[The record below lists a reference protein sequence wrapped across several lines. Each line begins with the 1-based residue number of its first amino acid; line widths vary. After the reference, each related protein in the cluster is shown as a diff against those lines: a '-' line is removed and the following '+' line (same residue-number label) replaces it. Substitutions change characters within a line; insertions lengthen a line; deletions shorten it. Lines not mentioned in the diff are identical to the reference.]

1 MIPAHSGGIRS
12 AILDDAPVIL
22 EAYQASD
29 SFSGLH
35 AREHQISLL
44 DVLDWLDNASDK
56 HPLLVFEYDA
66 RVIAWC
72 SVEPF
77 YGLPAFDS
85 ASEVSLYVLPQWQ
98 GFGVGKRLL
107 DYVQAQKTQLAL
119 THLLA
124 YVYGNNSKSKSFF
137 EKQGFAVWGYLPNI
151 ARGPSACGDVCLY
164 GLQLD

>member
-1 MIPAHSGGIRS
+1 MSSLNNGSIRS
-12 AILDDAPVIL
+12 ALLDDAPAIL
-22 EAYQASD
+22 EAYKASD
-29 SFSGLH
+29 SFSSLH
-35 AREHQISLL
+35 ARENQISLL
-44 DVLDWLDNASDK
+44 DVLDWLENASDK
-56 HPLLVFEYDA
+56 HPLLVFEYDS
-66 RVIAWC
+66 RVVAWC

-85 ASEVSLYVLPQWQ
+85 ASEVSLYVLPDWQ
-98 GFGVGKRLL
+98 GFGVGQRLL
-107 DYVQAQKTQLAL
+107 NYVQEQKKHLAL

-124 YVYGNNSKSKSFF
+124 YVYGNNTKSKIFF